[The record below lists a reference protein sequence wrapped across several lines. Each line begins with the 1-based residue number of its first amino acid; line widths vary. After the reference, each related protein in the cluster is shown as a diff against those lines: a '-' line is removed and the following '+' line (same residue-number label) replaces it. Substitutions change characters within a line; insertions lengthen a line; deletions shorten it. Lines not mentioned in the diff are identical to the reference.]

1 MKGFFVI
8 MVVFVAFS
16 GCAQLPRESTIGP
29 EQIDAW
35 LAEGEYGNALAT
47 LQRRVQLRPDDAAAR
62 ERLYNA
68 WQRASRYASEQIA
81 EAERLVQQSRWEAA
95 FQRLDEALDRWP
107 QSAVLRVARDS
118 LEDRR
123 QRRIEELQLE
133 LLLHEGRSL
142 LESAK
147 AHRELE
153 RANPGYLYL
162 DWDLRKYQARRR
174 AVAKELLEV
183 GRQVQEE
190 GDLRLAQHCLV
201 MAQRLSD
208 SPDIRAALAQLP
220 PVEPVEESEVFEPR
234 RHRRD
239 ARYVSRKVQQ
249 RLRLN
254 RLLADYAQVWDRR
267 DLAAAR
273 RIMLQMEEI
282 DPQHPRV
289 KELGAELDR
298 VIRQAVEQGIARG
311 DDLYSRERI
320 QEAAGVWEEMLK
332 LDPFNKE
339 LRNKLDRA
347 KTALKTLQE
356 LKRNPR

>member
-1 MKGFFVI
+1 MTRFLLILIFLVLS
-8 MVVFVAFS
+8 A
-16 GCAQLPRESTIGP
+16 CAQLPQRSTIGP

-35 LAEGEYGNALAT
+35 LAEQEYGNALAA
-47 LQRRVQLRPDDAAAR
+47 LQRQVQLRPDDAASR
-62 ERLYNA
+62 ERLYSA
-68 WQRASRYASEQIA
+68 WQQASRFA
-81 EAERLVQQSRWEAA
+81 AERIAGAETLARQSRWNQAL
-95 FQRLDEALDRWP
+95 QQLDGALERWP
-107 QSAVLRVARDS
+107 QSAVLRVARDA
-118 LEDRR
+118 LESRR

-174 AVAKELLEV
+174 AVARELLEV

-208 SPDIRAALAQLP
+208 SPEIQAALAQLP
-220 PVEPVEESEVFEPR
+220 PIEPVEESEVFEPR

-249 RLRLN
+249 RQRLE
-254 RLLADYAQVWDRR
+254 RLLAEYAQVWDRR
-267 DLAAAR
+267 DLVAAR

-289 KELGAELDR
+289 KELQAEQER
-298 VIRQAVEQGIARG
+298 VIRQAVERGTARG
-311 DDLYSRERI
+311 DDLYSQERI
-320 QEAAGVWEEMLK
+320 QEAAKVWEEMLR

-356 LKRNPR
+356 LKQNPH

>member
-1 MKGFFVI
+1 MSRLTVLLLLLLLS
-8 MVVFVAFS
+8 A
-16 GCAQLPRESTIGP
+16 CAQWPQRSVIGP

-35 LAEGEYGNALAT
+35 LAEREYGNALAA
-47 LQRRVQLRPDDAAAR
+47 LQRQVQWRPDDVVLR
-62 ERLYNA
+62 KRLHNA
-68 WQRASRYASEQIA
+68 WQQASRYAAEQIA
-81 EAERLVQQSRWEAA
+81 EAEELARQSHW
-95 FQRLDEALDRWP
+95 DEALQKLDDALRRWP
-107 QSAVLRVARDS
+107 QSAMLRVARDA
-118 LEDRR
+118 LENRR

-142 LESAK
+142 LESAR

-162 DWDLRKYQARRR
+162 DWDLRKYQAKRR
-174 AVAKELLEV
+174 AVAKELLQV

-208 SPDIRAALAQLP
+208 SPEIRMALAQLP
-220 PVEPVEESEVFEPR
+220 PIEPVEESEVFEPR
-234 RHRRD
+234 RHRRE
-239 ARYVSRKVQQ
+239 ARYTSKKARQRQQ
-249 RLRLN
+249 LH
-254 RLLADYAQVWDRR
+254 RLLTEYARVWDRR
-267 DLAAAR
+267 DLLAAR

-282 DPQHPRV
+282 DPAHPRV
-289 KELGAELDR
+289 RELKAEQER
-298 VIRQAVEQGIARG
+298 VIRQAVERGIARG
-311 DDLYSRERI
+311 DDLYSQERI
-320 QEAAGVWEEMLK
+320 EEAAKVWEEMLR

-356 LKRNPR
+356 LKRNPH